1 MVEFA
6 IDLIN
11 QIGLLGAGLL
21 IAVEVIIMPI
31 PSEMVLLLTGFNA
44 SLGNFSYFGA
54 VAVTTLG
61 SVIGASILYSFGFA
75 FSQARV
81 EAIVLRYGKYVGIKH
96 KDLLITFSWFEK
108 YGSYLVFFGR
118 LFPIVRSLVSI
129 PAGLIK
135 MSVVKFLT
143 FTALGSLLWN
153 SIWIA
158 IGGMLGEQWEK
169 ASLWSNLIEYGV
181 YVVFGLAGIWLLV
194 KLWQRRSQR
203 S

>member
-181 YVVFGLAGIWLLV
+181 YVVFVLAGIWLLV